1 MSQLAAPTKFVWV
14 RWWKMQLTDADSILC
29 ARQWVANIYIYIYID
44 ILYAYYGKDMTNA
57 INLWLATVLSILG
70 QRLATC
76 HTLLHDVR
84 RLDAR
89 VVGGVHSNWARN
101 ATRFTQYRYCLHLP
115 VLCIEIRSDS
125 SFLCIL
131 YIPCIFLTDCEGF
144 GGQNFQTCGPCWRTC
159 GTHGTTISLLAPCH
173 SAEAFRTHFLTHPIH
188 RECLVLTYTVGRSV
202 TYLPSIW
209 TTATRT
215 ATKRMRN
222 PWSDWN
228 GWESKGIKKKRP
240 NHPTLAVRI
249 EIVEE

>member
-1 MSQLAAPTKFVWV
+1 MLTAFFVHV
-14 RWWKMQLTDADSILC
+14 NG
-29 ARQWVANIYIYIYID
+29 VANIYIYID

-144 GGQNFQTCGPCWRTC
+144 GGQNFQTCGLAGGHVAHMARPFRYLHHATPRRHSAPFFDPPDPQRMSCTDLHSWQEC
-159 GTHGTTISLLAPCH
+159 DLLAINMNNRYQDCNEEN
-173 SAEAFRTHFLTHPIH
+173 AEPM
-188 RECLVLTYTVGRSV
+188 VG
-202 TYLPSIW
+202 L
-209 TTATRT
+209 
-215 ATKRMRN
+215 KRVGIQRN
-222 PWSDWN
+222 
-228 GWESKGIKKKRP
+228 KKERP